1 MSVELREQDIKCADF
16 LLSLTTRLSYSDNY
30 LRESLTNKV
39 VSHTPLLGLFS
50 FIIHNLYYHI
60 RDPHCFS
67 ASYIITYIS
76 LIAFLAFSSFI
87 AYNGTRKEKS

>member
-50 FIIHNLYYHI
+50 FIIHNIYYHFRI
-60 RDPHCFS
+60 F
-67 ASYIITYIS
+67 T
-76 LIAFLAFSSFI
+76 L
-87 AYNGTRKEKS
+87 